1 MMKIAGIM
9 NDIYFFRYKNL
20 LITDRLVVKPCW
32 LFCRKFARVK
42 TDSRLLTYVRRL
54 NSRYEAKIKG

>member
-9 NDIYFFRYKNL
+9 NDIFFFRYKNL
-20 LITDRLVVKPCW
+20 LITDRLVVK